1 MNKILA
7 GDLPCLFGS
16 LVEKYQLGPCD
27 DTNCDKK
34 YWRRASGNKA
44 NEHVKIFAEY
54 FPELFLLIHSL
65 NNYSICVRHYNQ
77 IITSNVL
84 EKLKAE
90 DNSISSSPQE
100 GQWKWPRVITID
112 GDAENL

>member
-1 MNKILA
+1 VNKTLA
-7 GDLPCLFGS
+7 RDLPCLFAS
-16 LVEKYQLGPCD
+16 LVQKYHLKPCD
-27 DTNCDKK
+27 DSNSEK
-34 YWRRASGNKA
+34 RQASGNKA
-44 NEHVKIFAEY
+44 NKHVKIFAEY
-54 FPELFLLIHSL
+54 FSELFLLIHLL

-100 GQWKWPRVITID
+100 GQ
-112 GDAENL
+112 